1 MNFLRNLM
9 AQRLF
14 ATTDRRVD
22 YIIGFILVILVII
35 YKLNKAQLL

>member
-1 MNFLRNLM
+1 MNFLRDLM

-14 ATTDRRVD
+14 ATNDRRVD
-22 YIIGFILVILVII
+22 YLLGAIVIFFIII